1 MEKERLMESSKKEKE
16 NIELF
21 LFRSFTCISG
31 SIPFPKMEAN
41 IDIEVK
47 ALKTLVVILDSKE

>member
-1 MEKERLMESSKKEKE
+1 MEKERLMESSKKEKV
-16 NIELF
+16 IELY